1 MSMQKRSFFRL
12 NLGLRVFIKFI
23 NFDSGENR
31 FFLDKTWTIVK
42 TKDIS
47 ASGVFVFSSL
57 VKKSVAKGDKI
68 LLKFKIPKFKENI
81 YLIGNVVRV
90 EEKGFALHY
99 VIIDD
104 MSKDKLI
111 NAFLKIGYEKDI
123 AKDS

>member
-12 NLGLRVFIKFI
+12 KLGLRVFIKFI
-23 NFDSGENR
+23 NFDSRENR

-47 ASGVFVFSSL
+47 ASGVFVFSSPL
-57 VKKSVAKGDKI
+57 KKNAKENDKI
-68 LLKFKIPKFKENI
+68 LLKFKIPKFEEII
-81 YLIGNVVRV
+81 YLIGSVVRV

-99 VIIDD
+99 ILIDD
-104 MSKDKLI
+104 ASKDRLI
-111 NAFLKIGYEKDI
+111 NAFLRIGYEKDI